1 MVRRPSRSD
10 GLLRPRGLC
19 RLACWGVVVTKFQ
32 PRTRIGR
39 EVMDGLRGSGLPVF
53 TAPIPLRVG
62 AEDNVGDRLVTGD
75 EGVDPDMGAAY
86 ADITRE
92 VLERV
97 SVGV

>member
-1 MVRRPSRSD
+1 MVCGEVACRCSPHLFRS
-10 GLLRPRGLC
+10 
-19 RLACWGVVVTKFQ
+19 AW
-32 PRTRIGR
+32 
-39 EVMDGLRGSGLPVF
+39 
-53 TAPIPLRVG
+53 A